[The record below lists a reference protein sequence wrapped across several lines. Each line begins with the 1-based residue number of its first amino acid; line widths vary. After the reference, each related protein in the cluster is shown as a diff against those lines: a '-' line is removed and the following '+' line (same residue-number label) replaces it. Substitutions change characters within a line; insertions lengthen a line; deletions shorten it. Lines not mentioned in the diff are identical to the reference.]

1 MIFNKQQTGEAVFR
15 KQVEHYSAPVLDMC
29 SHAIRSYDHPK
40 FPSRE
45 FLNRLRGSTTR
56 LEELLDYHGA
66 QLSSLWFPYRES
78 IAAAKLFSTAT
89 YALRHTRGSCKHY
102 NLVDIEFD
110 CRSGMSEILKA
121 MGEGLTNIS
130 QGILEQAKRCGIS
143 YTEPEPFFQPRIDP
157 EFEYRMKPD
166 RSVRHVEKI
175 EEPVVYLATRFLNL
189 SEDRD
194 IRSVLKVHDKSDR
207 AELVPEPV
215 SEESLRVVKLRFH
228 NLQSFYD
235 TYLFESDVERQIEDL
250 PYLRGHVSIIYH
262 LMDIATDLIHYY
274 VRHMSSLRRESQ
286 AELRFPMTKE
296 RLLDLIFDVP
306 IKFSHLYLESAVQI
320 CRRMI
325 QAYSVQAEIEV
336 PIPYYRGFHVRPS
349 TLIAKIVAHYG
360 STVTMKLNGQE
371 YDAALPLELF
381 RANEEINALKRRYV
395 ADMLSRDS
403 SLDRQIP
410 TDPEERKKELLLLL
424 MKLSNE
430 EKIVVYNTDLD
441 LDPNERVEES
451 TIAEYAVRTIR
462 HLISVAKM
470 DVRSDITVTFSGD
483 NRALNDLEILANNGY
498 GEDQMGNNIVLPD
511 ALSYLVY

>member
-1 MIFNKQQTGEAVFR
+1 MIFGKEKKGEAVFL
-15 KQVEHYSAPVLDMC
+15 KQVEHYSVPVLDMC
-29 SHAIRSYDHPK
+29 SHALGAYDHPK

-78 IAAAKLFSTAT
+78 IAAAKLFSTVT
-89 YALRHTRGSCKHY
+89 YALRHVRGSCKHY
-102 NLVDIEFD
+102 HLVDIEFD
-110 CRSGMSEILKA
+110 CRTGMDLILKA
-121 MGEGLTNIS
+121 MREGLRNIS

-143 YTEPEPFFQPRIDP
+143 YTESEPVFQPRIDP
-157 EFEYRMKPD
+157 EFEYRLKPD
-166 RSVRHVEKI
+166 RSVRHVDKI
-175 EEPVVYLATRFLNL
+175 EEPVVYLATKFLNL
-189 SEDRD
+189 SEDPD
-194 IRSVLKVHDKSDR
+194 IRSVLKVYDKSVR
-207 AELVPEPV
+207 EELVPEPI
-215 SEESLRVVKLRFH
+215 SEESLRTVEQLFH

-262 LMDIATDLIHYY
+262 LMEIATDLTHYY

-286 AELRFPMTKE
+286 TDIRFPMTKE

-306 IKFSHLYLESAVQI
+306 IKFSHLYLESAVQL
-320 CRRMI
+320 CRKMI
-325 QAYSVQAEIEV
+325 HTYSVQAEIEV

-371 YDAALPLELF
+371 YNAALPLELF

-403 SLDRQIP
+403 SLNRQIP
-410 TDPEERKKELLLLL
+410 TDAEERKKELQLLL
-424 MKLSNE
+424 MKLNKE
-430 EKIVVYNTDLD
+430 NKIVVYDKDLC
-441 LDPNERVEES
+441 LDPDEKVEE
-451 TIAEYAVRTIR
+451 TTVAEYAVRAIR

-470 DVRSDITVTFSGD
+470 DVRSDITVTFLGD
-483 NRALNDLEILANNGY
+483 NRALNDLEILAKNGY

-511 ALSYLVY
+511 ALSYLVR